1 MGPLTAE
8 GTRLRA
14 FAPPY
19 ERFEATAE
27 TVFGRK
33 NPPCGKALVWWL
45 VDGRSQQAEFDRL
58 AARPHGVPVIVLL
71 PAAAQIPGTLPLLHR
86 VLDLAPRSVLPAPYL
101 GTPVHLRQ
109 VLATPPRSIG
119 DAVIRY
125 LRRRGVLKG
134 EVIEHEVRRII
145 DLASE
150 TTSVSRLARRM
161 YTSRRTLGRHF
172 AVAGLP
178 VPSHWL
184 QFARLLHVAIRL
196 QNDTSA
202 IFRIA
207 TRSGYPDGFTMSN
220 QMKRLI
226 GYRPTEVRECLGW
239 EWIVEAWLRQEA
251 SRGQIVLER
260 SA

>member
-8 GTRLRA
+8 GMRLRA
-14 FAPPY
+14 FSPPY
-19 ERFEATAE
+19 DRFEATAE
-27 TVFGRK
+27 SVFGR
-33 NPPCGKALVWWL
+33 NVRPCGRALVWWL
-45 VDGRSQQAEFDRL
+45 VDGAAQQAEFDRL
-58 AARPHGVPVIVLL
+58 AERPHGVPVIVLL
-71 PAAAQIPGTLPLLHR
+71 PAAAQIRSTLPLLHR

-101 GTPVHLRQ
+101 GTPTHLRQ
-109 VLATPPRSIG
+109 VLATPPRSLAE
-119 DAVIRY
+119 AVIRY
-125 LRRRGVLKG
+125 LRRRGILQSEIV
-134 EVIEHEVRRII
+134 EHEVRRIF

-172 AVAGLP
+172 AAARLP

-184 QFARLLHVAIRL
+184 QFARLLHVAVQL
-196 QNDTSA
+196 QNDSAA

-226 GYRPTEVRECLGW
+226 GHRPTEVRECLGW

-251 SRGQIVLER
+251 GRGQIVLER